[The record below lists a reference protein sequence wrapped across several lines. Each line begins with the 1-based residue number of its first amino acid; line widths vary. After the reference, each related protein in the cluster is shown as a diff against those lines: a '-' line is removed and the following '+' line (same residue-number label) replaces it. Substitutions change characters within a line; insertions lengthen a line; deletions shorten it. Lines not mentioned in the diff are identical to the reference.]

1 MDVGLSPAQI
11 DFVVTGGVS
20 VATPVGPR
28 VPWWHFCRSGL
39 GLVALFPEGVAY
51 RSCGVF
57 GGGGYAVWLRGGLGF
72 G

>member
-1 MDVGLSPAQI
+1 MNKRI

-39 GLVALFPEGVAY
+39 GLVALFLEGVAY
-51 RSCGVF
+51 RRCGVF
-57 GGGGYAVWLRGGLGF
+57 DWCSAVAGTRRDFAVG
-72 G
+72 